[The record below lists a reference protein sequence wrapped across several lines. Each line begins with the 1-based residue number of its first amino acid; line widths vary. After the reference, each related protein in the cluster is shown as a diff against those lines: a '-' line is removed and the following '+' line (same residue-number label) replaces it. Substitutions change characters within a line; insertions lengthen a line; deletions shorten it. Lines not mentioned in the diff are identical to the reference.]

1 MCNFKADVAWE
12 QHLNLIFATFRHTM
26 PSDLADY
33 LASRYLVADPK
44 PSKKR
49 KRKRGDNASGGLLIQ
64 DDDSGWGNS
73 SAQQDDEGTDAPV
86 TVTGRSAEFRKTKK
100 SNWKSVGEGE
110 GTPKDDSAA
119 AADAILASAAAEQD
133 AARDEDDEM
142 PIVEEGGS
150 VVKMSD
156 GTHAGLQ
163 SAAAVSAQLKRRQRE
178 EREDFERHRK
188 SAKEEETVYRD
199 ATGRRIDISMKRAEA
214 RRAAAEAEEKER
226 LAKEALKGEV
236 QLEEA
241 RKRREKLQDAKL
253 MSFARTADDEEM
265 NKELK
270 EQERWNDPMMQF
282 MAEKKDA
289 PGKGKK
295 SKRKPVYAG
304 AAPPNRY
311 GIKPGYRW
319 DGVDR
324 SNGFEGERFKAIN
337 RRERNKGLDYAWQM
351 DE

>member
-1 MCNFKADVAWE
+1 
-12 QHLNLIFATFRHTM
+12 M
-26 PSDLADY
+26 PSDLSSY

-49 KRKRGDNASGGLLIQ
+49 KRKQTTADQGLLIN
-64 DDDSGWGNS
+64 DDADSEWGTNTAQNDDNNEDGPLMVSGTTS
-73 SAQQDDEGTDAPV
+73 S
-86 TVTGRSAEFRKTKK
+86 EFRKAKK
-100 SNWKSVGEGE
+100 NNWKSLGSGKNASA
-110 GTPKDDSAA
+110 TTADDSAS
-119 AADAILASAAAEQD
+119 ADAILASAAAETR
-133 AARDEDDEM
+133 AAGGSADDDTPVIEDD
-142 PIVEEGGS
+142 PS

-163 SAAAVSAQLKRRQRE
+163 SAASVAAQLARRERE
-178 EREDFERHRK
+178 ERADFERHRK

-214 RRAAAEAEEKER
+214 RKAAAEAEEKER
-226 LAKEALKGEV
+226 LRKEELKGDV
-236 QLEEA
+236 QMEEA
-241 RKRREKLQDAKL
+241 RKRREALEDAKL
-253 MSFARTADDEEM
+253 MGVARGVDDLEM

-270 EQERWNDPMMQF
+270 EKERWNDPMMQF
-282 MAEKKDA
+282 LSEKKDA
-289 PGKGKK
+289 GGKMRAKKGK
-295 SKRKPVYAG
+295 PTYAG

-324 SNGFEGERFKAIN
+324 GNGFEAERFRALN
-337 RRERNKGLDYAWQM
+337 RREMNKDLNYSWQM

>member
-1 MCNFKADVAWE
+1 
-12 QHLNLIFATFRHTM
+12 M

-44 PSKKR
+44 PSTKKR
-49 KRKRGDNASGGLLIQ
+49 KRKRGAEASSGLLITD

-73 SAQQDDEGTDAPV
+73 TAQDEEGTDGPV
-86 TVTGRSAEFRKTKK
+86 TVSGRSAEFRKAKK
-100 SNWKSVGEGE
+100 SNWKSLGGEE
-110 GTPKDDSAA
+110 TPKDDTAA
-119 AADAILASAAAEQD
+119 AADAILASAAAEQN
-133 AARDEDDEM
+133 AARDDDDEM
-142 PIVEEGGS
+142 PIVEGDS
-150 VVKMSD
+150 SAAKMSD

-163 SAAAVSAQLKRRQRE
+163 SAAAVSAQLKRRQKE
-178 EREDFERHRK
+178 EREEFERHRK
-188 SAKEEETVYRD
+188 SGKEEETVYRD
-199 ATGRRIDISMKRAEA
+199 ATGRRIDVSMKRAEA
-214 RRAAAEAEEKER
+214 RRVVAEAQEKER

-241 RKRREKLQDAKL
+241 RKRREQLDDAKL
-253 MSFARTADDEEM
+253 MTFARTADDEEM
-265 NKELK
+265 NRELK
-270 EQERWNDPMMQF
+270 EQDRWNDPMMQF
-282 MAEKKDA
+282 MSDKKETGK
-289 PGKGKK
+289 GKGKK

-324 SNGFEGERFKAIN
+324 GNGFEGERFKAIN